1 MKAVVLTAGA
11 ILLCGCSSA
20 PPDVSKKAPDAPS
33 LRVPASSNPA
43 ARHLELVGFRVSER
57 TPGKLQIQFGVVNH
71 SDADLGDISL
81 NISLRT
87 TSSKESEAPLVEF
100 QTKVAAL
107 GPQDLKPVSVE
118 VPSKLRPYELPDWQF
133 LRADF
138 RLGEPK

>member
-1 MKAVVLTAGA
+1 MKLVVLTAGA
-11 ILLCGCSSA
+11 LILGACSSA
-20 PPDVSKKAPDAPS
+20 PPDSGKKTPDAA

-57 TPGKLQIQFGVVNH
+57 TPGRLQIQFGVVNH

-81 NISLRT
+81 DVSLRT
-87 TSSKESEAPLVEF
+87 TTSKESDAPLVEF
-100 QTKVAAL
+100 NTKVIGV
-107 GPQDLKPVSVE
+107 GPQDLKLVSVD